1 MLKVVARFLVFQL
14 PTQSS
19 CYLCYFYTGSSKQNT
34 RSPPKERLKKQN
46 TPIQNDQSS
55 ESSSESESA
64 NAVETHE
71 LKKSVFKPANDYLQ
85 LAKQAHELEAAVLGG
100 EDDVLATLAVDDKP
114 DSLSKTKTQVINQ
127 LVHRDYIQ
135 WWVCCM

>member
-1 MLKVVARFLVFQL
+1 MH
-14 PTQSS
+14 
-19 CYLCYFYTGSSKQNT
+19 CYSTGSSKQDT
-34 RSPPKERLKKQN
+34 RSPPKKRQHSVLPEKQN

-71 LKKSVFKPANDYLQ
+71 LEKSVFKPANDYLQ

-127 LVHRDYIQ
+127 LVYRDYIQ